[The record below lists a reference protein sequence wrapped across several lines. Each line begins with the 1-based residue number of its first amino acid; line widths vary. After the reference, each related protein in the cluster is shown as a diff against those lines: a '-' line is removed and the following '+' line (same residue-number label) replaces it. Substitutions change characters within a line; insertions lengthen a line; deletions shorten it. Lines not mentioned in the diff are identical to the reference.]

1 MNFLRKPFVAM
12 IISAIFVISST
23 LLSVHIKLGA
33 ECREITD
40 GFVDGIEYNGEY
52 QNGIAYDLRRLNDN
66 IKDIADIAAT
76 CGIDTDE
83 LLSLSEDLRLGLTYS
98 SDSASYLYYC
108 YEELLSELKSVNSQ
122 LAENDL
128 GDQNKDVLSECNAI
142 INEAQSSISKSAYNE
157 TVRQFIKENRGFPT
171 EILADLAG
179 VYMPEY
185 FA

>member
-12 IISAIFVISST
+12 LISAIFVISST
-23 LLSVHIKLGA
+23 LLSVHIRLTA

-52 QNGIAYDLRRLNDN
+52 QNGIAYDLRRLNSN
-66 IKDIADIAAT
+66 IKDIADIAAG
-76 CGIDTDE
+76 CGIDTEE
-83 LLSLSEDLRLGLTYS
+83 LLVKSEDLKLGLTYS
-98 SDSASYLYYC
+98 SESASYLYYC
-108 YEELLSELKSVNSQ
+108 YEELLVELRAVNGQ
-122 LAENDL
+122 IAEHEL
-128 GDQNKDVLSECNAI
+128 SDQNKEVLNACNSI
-142 INEAQSSISKSAYNE
+142 ISEAQTSISRSAYNE
-157 TVRQFIKENRGFPT
+157 TVRHFIRDNRGFPT